1 MALAKQQL
9 TNQQQTFVELLS
21 QGLGKD
27 VAAVGAGYVPG
38 SSAVVLLLQS
48 PHVTRAVERR
58 MRSVLVND
66 AAPLALRVLQEVAAN
81 AEVHP
86 AIRRAAARDL
96 LDRAGYVP
104 PKAASQELADKSIAT
119 MSADEL
125 AALVNKMEGELAAR
139 AKDVSAPDGAP
150 IDDELA
156 DMLE

>member
-9 TNQQQTFVELLS
+9 NNQQTTFVELLA

-27 VAAVGAGYVPG
+27 VAAVGAGYTPG
-38 SSAVVLLLQS
+38 SSAVHLLLQS

-66 AAPLALRVLQEVAAN
+66 AAPLALRVLQEVAGD
-81 AEVHP
+81 EKVHP

-104 PKAASQELADKSIAT
+104 PKAVSQELGDKSIAT
-119 MSADEL
+119 MTAEEL
-125 AALVNKMEGELAAR
+125 AELVNKMEGELASR
-139 AKDVSAPDGAP
+139 AKDVSAPDGEP

-156 DMLE
+156 DMLG